1 MKEVIFDRNNYKSYK
16 DFYHDVCIKLDKDS
30 FIDWNGQ
37 YEDLGYNADL
47 LDEFLWYCH
56 EDNLKCVFNNFD
68 KEKISKQK
76 TYDDYH
82 YSIIIEV
89 FEDFAKNYP
98 NNKVEFMPVEK

>member
-1 MKEVIFDRNNYKSYK
+1 MKEVIFDKNDYKSYK

-47 LDEFLWYCH
+47 LNEFLWYCH
-56 EDNLKCVFNNFD
+56 GDNLKCVFKNFD
-68 KEKISKQK
+68 KERISKQK
-76 TYDDYH
+76 TLDDYE
-82 YSIIIEV
+82 YNLIIEI

-98 NNKVEFMPVEK
+98 NNIVEFKPIVK

>member
-1 MKEVIFDRNNYKSYK
+1 MKEIIFDKNDYKSYK

-56 EDNLKCVFNNFD
+56 EDNLKCVFINFD
-68 KEKISKQK
+68 KEQIVKQS
-76 TYDDYH
+76 TYDDYE
-82 YSIIIEV
+82 YGLIIKI
-89 FEDFAKNYP
+89 FERFAKNYP
-98 NNKVEFMPVEK
+98 NNIVEFL